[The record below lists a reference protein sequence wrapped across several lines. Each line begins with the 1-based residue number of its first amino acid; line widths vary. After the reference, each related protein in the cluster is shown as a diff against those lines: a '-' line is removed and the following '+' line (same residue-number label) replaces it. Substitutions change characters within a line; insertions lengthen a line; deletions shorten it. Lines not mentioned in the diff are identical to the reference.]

1 MTWNL
6 FPHYWPFVRGIHRIA
21 KLAAY
26 VFHLSACK
34 LIARYLHNRKQCV
47 KIQGKI
53 SAWSDVVKAVP
64 QGSILGHLLFNIF
77 VNNVFLLDMSCSIY
91 NYTDDSC
98 ISYAHDNVDCIKSV
112 LSHEINS
119 LMAWYKLNSLEA
131 NPNKFQS
138 MLISS
143 NAQKYNDLQIEVND
157 NVNVTATSAMK
168 ILGIHIDSKL
178 KFNGH
183 IAFLCTEAGRQL
195 NVLQRMRGSLDH
207 VSRMAIYSSFI
218 NSNFNYCPVSD
229 VHQQVLDEQTWKHS
243 EAYSKICLQWLCV

>member
-34 LIARYLHNRKQCV
+34 LIASYLHNRKQCV

-53 SAWSDVVKAVP
+53 SAPWSDVVKAVP

-77 VNNVFLLDMSCSIY
+77 INIVFLLDMSCSIY

-112 LSHEINS
+112 LSHKIKS
-119 LMAWYKLNSLEA
+119 LMACFKLNSLKA
-131 NPNKFQS
+131 NPNKFQL

-143 NAQKYNDLQIEVND
+143 NGQKDNDLQIEVND
-157 NVNVTATSAMK
+157 NVITATSIMK
-168 ILGIHIDSKL
+168 ILCMHIDDKL
-178 KFNGH
+178 NLNGH
-183 IAFLCTEAGRQL
+183 GARHLFFPQLGSRTTIKQYGLVRNRNLLGHYEIFFLFR
-195 NVLQRMRGSLDH
+195 
-207 VSRMAIYSSFI
+207 
-218 NSNFNYCPVSD
+218 
-229 VHQQVLDEQTWKHS
+229 
-243 EAYSKICLQWLCV
+243 